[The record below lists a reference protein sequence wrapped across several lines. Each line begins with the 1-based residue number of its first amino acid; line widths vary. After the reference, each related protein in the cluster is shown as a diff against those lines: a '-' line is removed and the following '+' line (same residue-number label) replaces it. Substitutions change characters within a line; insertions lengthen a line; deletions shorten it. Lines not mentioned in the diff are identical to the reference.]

1 MRIKTIF
8 KLYNNSQP
16 DVFYFR
22 VLVACKCDAT
32 VRLKSRRFVF
42 RSVFI
47 DRDEQKYT
55 SAEKHSE
62 RSVLW

>member
-32 VRLKSRRFVF
+32 ARLFVF
-42 RSVFI
+42 RSVFMG
-47 DRDEQKYT
+47 RDEQKYT
-55 SAEKHSE
+55 SAEKHRE
-62 RSVLW
+62 RSVFW